1 MMAVRLRNR
10 MDELGIT
17 NQELADKSGIPMAT
31 VSRIVA
37 GQTENPN
44 VQTLAALA
52 VALEMSMD
60 EAVGLVVQ
68 SDRPVQESPTVAAY
82 QNMFSTLETLHIHDL
97 KRMEEQYKRAIAE
110 LKEKHAA
117 HVQSLEDRHEK
128 SITRM
133 ENHHKERSAE
143 QTGMVKR
150 LSWERNALIVVI
162 ILVLAWALWIDS
174 QLPNAGLIRYAA
186 NVVLPVF
193 LF

>member
-17 NQELADKSGIPMAT
+17 NQDLADKSGIPVAT
-31 VSRIVA
+31 VNRIVA

-60 EAVGLVVQ
+60 EAVGLVIR
-68 SDRPVQESPTVAAY
+68 SDRPVQESPTVVAY
-82 QNMFSTLETLHIHDL
+82 QNMFSTLETLHTNDL
-97 KRMEEQYKRAIAE
+97 KRMEEQHKRAIAE
-110 LKEKHAA
+110 LKEKHA
-117 HVQSLEDRHEK
+117 VQIQSLEDRHEK

-133 ENHHKERSAE
+133 ENHHKERSDA
-143 QTGMVKR
+143 QTSWVKR
-150 LSWERNALIVVI
+150 LSWERNVLIIVI

-174 QLPNAGLIRYAA
+174 QIPNVGLIRYATEM
-186 NVVLPVF
+186 VLPLF